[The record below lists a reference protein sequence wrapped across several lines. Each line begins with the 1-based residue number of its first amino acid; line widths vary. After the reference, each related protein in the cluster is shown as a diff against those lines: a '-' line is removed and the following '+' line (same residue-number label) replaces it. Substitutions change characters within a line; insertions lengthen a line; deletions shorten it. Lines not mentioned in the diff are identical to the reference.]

1 MAQQICNQ
9 FEPTTNTSSATICK
23 WCGQEKFLHAPK
35 VGNMA
40 QQTAVEWLEKKIE
53 EKRFQ
58 CQTEWQS
65 GYQSALNE
73 VIFFLEQA
81 KAMEKEQ
88 IIDAYRFPNT
98 LVDMSSEQYYN
109 ETYNK

>member
-1 MAQQICNQ
+1 MA
-9 FEPTTNTSSATICK
+9 E
-23 WCGQEKFLHAPK
+23 
-35 VGNMA
+35 
-40 QQTAVEWLEKKIE
+40 QTAVSKMETTQTAVDWLEGKIE

-88 IIDAYRFPNT
+88 IKKAYEDGKN
-98 LVDMSSEQYYN
+98 LIQYKDEWGEKYYN
-109 ETYNK
+109 ENYNK

>member
-1 MAQQICNQ
+1 MV
-9 FEPTTNTSSATICK
+9 E
-23 WCGQEKFLHAPK
+23 
-35 VGNMA
+35 
-40 QQTAVEWLEKKIE
+40 QTAIKWLEKKIE
-53 EKRFQ
+53 EKAFQ

-88 IIDAYRFPNT
+88 IKKAYEDGKN
-98 LVDMSSEQYYN
+98 LIQYKDEWGEKYYN